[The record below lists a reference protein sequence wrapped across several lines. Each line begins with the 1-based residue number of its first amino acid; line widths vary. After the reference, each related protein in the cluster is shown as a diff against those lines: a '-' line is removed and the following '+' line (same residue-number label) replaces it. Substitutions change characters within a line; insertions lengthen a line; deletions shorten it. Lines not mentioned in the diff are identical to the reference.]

1 MLRCILDKQKSP
13 SNRGFFFCGCPIS
26 HVNFKRLVPW
36 DFCLLDS
43 DYIRTSNAGPCPA
56 SAQEV
61 LLLVLRKLFRRRA
74 EPDVQL
80 EKGLEKTRRGVFSEI
95 TRLFDRA
102 DIDEE
107 LYEDLEMLLIQADV
121 GWDVSQQLVA
131 DLRKRVAVDHIVNP
145 ADAREILRLDMVT
158 ILELATRNRK
168 VKILQRGVPYVI
180 LVVGVNGTGKTTSIA
195 KLINYHQQFGRTV
208 VVAAAD
214 TFRAA
219 AIDQIKVW
227 GERLNVPVIAHQQGA
242 DPGAVVFD
250 AMQAAHNRNADVLIV
265 DTAGRLHNKY
275 NLMAELHKLRNI
287 MQKTVAAAP
296 QEVLLVIDATTGQNG
311 LVQAH
316 EFTKSVDVTD
326 IMISKLDGTSK
337 GGIAFSVAK
346 ELGTPISYIGTGEK
360 ATDMAE
366 FRPDTYVDSLFFSEG
381 EGL

>member
-1 MLRCILDKQKSP
+1 M
-13 SNRGFFFCGCPIS
+13 
-26 HVNFKRLVPW
+26 
-36 DFCLLDS
+36 
-43 DYIRTSNAGPCPA
+43 
-56 SAQEV
+56 
-61 LLLVLRKLFRRRA
+61 VLRKLFRRRA
-74 EPDVQL
+74 EPDIQL

-95 TRLFDRA
+95 TKLFDRSE
-102 DIDEE
+102 IDEE

-121 GWDVSQQLVA
+121 GWDVSQQLVTE
-131 DLRKRVAVDHIVNP
+131 LRERVATDHIVNP
-145 ADAREILRLDMVT
+145 SDAREILRLEMIT
-158 ILELATRNRK
+158 LLELATRNRK

-219 AIDQIKVW
+219 AIEQLSVW
-227 GERLNVPVIAHQQGA
+227 GERLNVPVIAHKQGA

-265 DTAGRLHNKY
+265 DTAGRLHTKY

-287 MQKTVAAAP
+287 MRKTVEAAP

-311 LVQAH
+311 LIQAN

-366 FRPDTYVDSLFFSEG
+366 FRPDTYVDSLFFGEG
-381 EGL
+381 EGF

>member
-1 MLRCILDKQKSP
+1 M
-13 SNRGFFFCGCPIS
+13 
-26 HVNFKRLVPW
+26 
-36 DFCLLDS
+36 
-43 DYIRTSNAGPCPA
+43 
-56 SAQEV
+56 
-61 LLLVLRKLFRRRA
+61 VLRKLFRRRA
-74 EPDVQL
+74 EPDIQL

-95 TRLFDRA
+95 TKLFDRSE
-102 DIDEE
+102 IDEE

-121 GWDVSQQLVA
+121 GWDVSQQLVKE
-131 DLRKRVAVDHIVNP
+131 LRERVAADHIVNP
-145 ADAREILRLDMVT
+145 ADAREILRLEMIT
-158 ILELATRNRK
+158 LLELATRNRK

-219 AIDQIKVW
+219 AIDQLSVW
-227 GERLNVPVIAHQQGA
+227 GERLNVPVIAHKQGA

-265 DTAGRLHNKY
+265 DTAGRLHTKY

-287 MQKTVAAAP
+287 MRKTVDAAP

-311 LVQAH
+311 LIQAN

-346 ELGTPISYIGTGEK
+346 ELGTPISYVGTGEK

-366 FRPDTYVDSLFFSEG
+366 FRPDTYVDSLFFGEG
-381 EGL
+381 EGF